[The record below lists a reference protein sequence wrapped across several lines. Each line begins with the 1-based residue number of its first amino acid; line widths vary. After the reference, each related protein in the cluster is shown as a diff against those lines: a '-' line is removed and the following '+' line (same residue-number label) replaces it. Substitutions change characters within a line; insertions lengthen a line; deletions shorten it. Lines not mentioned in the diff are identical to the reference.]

1 MGRFRPSHFI
11 TERVLS
17 MAKSNKKPLTN
28 KERLEREYNK
38 QIRRIERRR
47 KEMEQLGYVSDDVK
61 TPKKPNRVTEG
72 SIRRLKKITPKFIRE
87 HSRIVSFESG
97 EFANPNTKASERIA
111 KENAIL
117 ASETVTI
124 KKAPSTVNSKTKT
137 RSKNAPNMD
146 ERIISNFLNLMSQ
159 LPIPVYDIIKKTVY
173 RHIAKVGKGQVAEA
187 LHTMPEDAQNGL
199 LACTRPS
206 DIGIIEFDTYLYNY
220 MSLSD
225 DEKEVI
231 NETLESESWDDS
243 I

>member
-1 MGRFRPSHFI
+1 
-11 TERVLS
+11 

-38 QIRRIERRR
+38 QLRRIERRR
-47 KEMEQLGYVSDDVK
+47 KEMEQLGYVADDVK
-61 TPKKPNRVTEG
+61 IPSKPKKVTEAT
-72 SIRRLKKITPKFIRE
+72 IRRLKKITPKFIRE
-87 HSRIVSFESG
+87 HSRIISFETG
-97 EFANPNTKASERIA
+97 EFASPKTKASERIA

-117 ASETVTI
+117 ASETVTV
-124 KKAPSTVNSKTKT
+124 KKAPSKVNSKTKT

-146 ERIISNFLNLMSQ
+146 DRIISNFLNLISQ

-173 RHIAKVGKGQVAEA
+173 RHISKDGKGQVAEA
-187 LHTMPEDAQNGL
+187 LHTMPENVQNSL

-220 MSLSD
+220 MPLSD
-225 DEKEVI
+225 YEKEVI

>member
-1 MGRFRPSHFI
+1 MGRLRPSHFI

-17 MAKSNKKPLTN
+17 MGKSNKKPLTN

-38 QIRRIERRR
+38 QIRRIERRK
-47 KEMEQLGYVSDDVK
+47 KEMEQLGYVVDDVK
-61 TPKKPNRVTEG
+61 IPTKPKKVTEG
-72 SIRRLKKITPKFIRE
+72 TIRRLKKITPKFIRE
-87 HSRIVSFESG
+87 HSRIVSFETG

-117 ASETVTI
+117 ASETV
-124 KKAPSTVNSKTKT
+124 KKAPSTVKSKSKT

-146 ERIISNFLNLMSQ
+146 DTIITNFLNLMSQ
-159 LPIPVYDIIKKTVY
+159 LPIPVYDIIKKTIY
-173 RHIAKVGKGQVAEA
+173 RHIAKDGKGQVAEA
-187 LHTMPEDAQNGL
+187 LHLMPDSAQNAL

-220 MSLSD
+220 MHLSD
-225 DEKEVI
+225 DEKAVI

>member
-1 MGRFRPSHFI
+1 
-11 TERVLS
+11 

-38 QIRRIERRR
+38 QIRRIERRK
-47 KEMEQLGYVSDDVK
+47 KEMEQLGYVADDVK
-61 TPKKPNRVTEG
+61 IPTKPKKVTEG
-72 SIRRLKKITPKFIRE
+72 TISRLKKITPKFIRE
-87 HSRIVSFESG
+87 HSRIVSFDTG
-97 EFANPNTKASERIA
+97 EYANPNTKASERIA

-117 ASETVTI
+117 ASETVTV
-124 KKAPSTVNSKTKT
+124 KKAPSSVKLS
-137 RSKNAPNMD
+137 SKNAPNMD
-146 ERIISNFLNLMSQ
+146 ERIISNFLNLMKQ

-173 RHIAKVGKGQVAEA
+173 RHISKDGKGQVAEA
-187 LHTMPEDAQNGL
+187 LQTMPDSAQNAL

-220 MSLSD
+220 MQLSD

>member
-1 MGRFRPSHFI
+1 
-11 TERVLS
+11 

-47 KEMEQLGYVSDDVK
+47 KEMEQLGYVADDVK
-61 TPKKPNRVTEG
+61 IPTKPNKVTEG
-72 SIRRLKKITPKFIRE
+72 TIRRLKKITPKFIRE
-87 HSRIVSFESG
+87 HSRIVSFDTG

-117 ASETVTI
+117 ASETVTV
-124 KKAPSTVNSKTKT
+124 KKAQGKVKPKSKTQ
-137 RSKNAPNMD
+137 SIYIAEMD
-146 ERIISNFLNLMSQ
+146 DVIISNFLNLMKQ
-159 LPIPVYDIIKKTVY
+159 LPIPVYDIIKKTIY
-173 RHIAKVGKGQVAEA
+173 RHISKDGKGQVAEA
-187 LHTMPEDAQNGL
+187 LHTMSENVQNSL

-220 MSLSD
+220 MHLSD
-225 DEKEVI
+225 DEKAVI

>member
-1 MGRFRPSHFI
+1 MGRLRPSHFI
-11 TERVLS
+11 TESVLS

-38 QIRRIERRR
+38 QIRRIERRL
-47 KEMEQLGYVSDDVK
+47 KEMEQLGYVADDVK
-61 TPKKPNRVTEG
+61 IPTKPKKVTEAT
-72 SIRRLKKITPKFIRE
+72 IRRLKKITPKFIRE

-97 EFANPNTKASERIA
+97 EFANPKTKAKERIA

-117 ASETVTI
+117 ASESVTV
-124 KKAPSTVNSKTKT
+124 KKATSIVNSKTKT
-137 RSKNAPNMD
+137 RSKNVPIMD
-146 ERIISNFLNLMSQ
+146 DRIISNFLNLISQ

-173 RHIAKVGKGQVAEA
+173 RHISKDGKGQVAEA
-187 LHTMPEDAQNGL
+187 LNTMPENVQNSL

-220 MSLSD
+220 MPLSD
-225 DEKEVI
+225 YEKEVI

>member
-1 MGRFRPSHFI
+1 
-11 TERVLS
+11 

-61 TPKKPNRVTEG
+61 IPTKPKKVTEG
-72 SIRRLKKITPKFIRE
+72 TIRRLKKITPKFIRE
-87 HSRIVSFESG
+87 HSRILSFETG
-97 EFANPNTKASERIA
+97 EYANPKTKASNRIA

-117 ASETVTI
+117 ASETITV
-124 KKAPSTVNSKTKT
+124 KKAPSTVKSKLKT

-146 ERIISNFLNLMSQ
+146 DRIISNFFSLISQ
-159 LPIPVYDIIKKTVY
+159 LPIPVYDIIKKTIY
-173 RHIAKVGKGQVAEA
+173 RHIAKDGKGQVAEA
-187 LHTMPEDAQNGL
+187 LHIMPENVQNSL

-220 MSLSD
+220 MDLSD
-225 DEKEVI
+225 SEKAVI

>member
-1 MGRFRPSHFI
+1 
-11 TERVLS
+11 
-17 MAKSNKKPLTN
+17 MAKSNNKPLTN

-47 KEMEQLGYVSDDVK
+47 KEMKQLGYVTDDVK
-61 TPKKPNRVTEG
+61 TPTKPKKVTEG
-72 SIRRLKKITPKFIRE
+72 TIRRLKKITPKFIRE
-87 HSRIVSFESG
+87 HSRIVSFETG

-117 ASETVTI
+117 ASETVTV
-124 KKAPSTVNSKTKT
+124 KKPQGKVKTKSKTQ
-137 RSKNAPNMD
+137 SIYIAEMDDVIIKNV
-146 ERIISNFLNLMSQ
+146 LNLMKQ
-159 LPIPVYDIIKKTVY
+159 LPIPVYDIIKKTIY
-173 RHIAKVGKGQVAEA
+173 RHIAKDGKGQVAEA
-187 LHTMPEDAQNGL
+187 LQSMPENAQNAL

-220 MSLSD
+220 MKLSD

>member
-1 MGRFRPSHFI
+1 
-11 TERVLS
+11 
-17 MAKSNKKPLTN
+17 MAKTNKKPLTN

-47 KEMEQLGYVSDDVK
+47 KEMEQLGYVADDVK
-61 TPKKPNRVTEG
+61 IPTKPKKVTEG
-72 SIRRLKKITPKFIRE
+72 TIRRLKKITPKFIRE
-87 HSRIVSFESG
+87 HSRIVSFDTG
-97 EFANPNTKASERIA
+97 EYANPNTKASERIA

-117 ASETVTI
+117 AAETVTV
-124 KKAPSTVNSKTKT
+124 KKAPSTVKSKTKR

-146 ERIISNFLNLMSQ
+146 ERIITNFLDLMSQ

-173 RHIAKVGKGQVAEA
+173 RHISNDGKGQVAEA
-187 LHTMPEDAQNGL
+187 LHTMPENVQNGL

-225 DEKEVI
+225 YEKEVI

>member
-1 MGRFRPSHFI
+1 
-11 TERVLS
+11 

-28 KERLEREYNK
+28 KEQLEREYNK
-38 QIRRIERRR
+38 QIRRIERRK

-61 TPKKPNRVTEG
+61 IPTKPKKVTEG
-72 SIRRLKKITPKFIRE
+72 TIRRLKKITPKFIRE
-87 HSRIVSFESG
+87 HSRIVSFDTG
-97 EFANPNTKASERIA
+97 EFANPNTKTSERIA

-117 ASETVTI
+117 ASETVTV
-124 KKAPSTVNSKTKT
+124 KKPQGKVKPKSKTQ
-137 RSKNAPNMD
+137 SIYIAEMD
-146 ERIISNFLNLMSQ
+146 DVIISNFLNLMKQ

-173 RHIAKVGKGQVAEA
+173 RHIAKDGKGQVAEA
-187 LHTMPEDAQNGL
+187 LQSMPDSAQNAL

-220 MSLSD
+220 MQLSD

>member
-1 MGRFRPSHFI
+1 MS
-11 TERVLS
+11 
-17 MAKSNKKPLTN
+17 KSNKKPLTN

-38 QIRRIERRR
+38 QIRRIDRRR
-47 KEMEQLGYVSDDVK
+47 KEMEQLGYVVDDVK
-61 TPKKPNRVTEG
+61 IHTKPKKVTEG
-72 SIRRLKKITPKFIRE
+72 TIRRLKKITPKFIRE
-87 HSRIVSFESG
+87 HSRIVSFDTG

-117 ASETVTI
+117 ASETVTV
-124 KKAPSTVNSKTKT
+124 KKAPSTVKSK
-137 RSKNAPNMD
+137 SKNVPNMD
-146 ERIISNFLNLMSQ
+146 DTIISNFLNLMSQ
-159 LPIPVYDIIKKTVY
+159 LPIPVYDIIKKTIY
-173 RHIAKVGKGQVAEA
+173 RHISKDGKGQVAEA
-187 LHTMPEDAQNGL
+187 LHSMPDSAQNAL

-220 MSLSD
+220 MKLSD

>member
-1 MGRFRPSHFI
+1 MGRLRPSHFI
-11 TERVLS
+11 TERVLG

-38 QIRRIERRR
+38 QIRRIERRK
-47 KEMEQLGYVSDDVK
+47 KEMEQLGYVADDVK
-61 TPKKPNRVTEG
+61 IRKKPKKVTEG
-72 SIRRLKKITPKFIRE
+72 TIRRLKKITPKFIRE
-87 HSRIVSFESG
+87 HSRIVSFDTG
-97 EFANPNTKASERIA
+97 EFANPKTKASERIA

-117 ASETVTI
+117 ASETVTV
-124 KKAPSTVNSKTKT
+124 KKPQGKVKSKSKTQ
-137 RSKNAPNMD
+137 SIYIAEMD
-146 ERIISNFLNLMSQ
+146 DVIISNFLNLMKQ

-173 RHIAKVGKGQVAEA
+173 RHIAKDGKGQVAEA
-187 LHTMPEDAQNGL
+187 LQSMPDSAQNAL
-199 LACTRPS
+199 LSCTRPS

-220 MSLSD
+220 MHLSD

>member
-1 MGRFRPSHFI
+1 
-11 TERVLS
+11 

-47 KEMEQLGYVSDDVK
+47 KEMEQLGYVAGDVK
-61 TPKKPNRVTEG
+61 IPTKPKKVTAAT
-72 SIRRLKKITPKFIRE
+72 IRRLKKITPKFIRE
-87 HSRIVSFESG
+87 HSRIFSFESG

-117 ASETVTI
+117 ASETVTV
-124 KKAPSTVNSKTKT
+124 KKAPSKVNSKTKT
-137 RSKNAPNMD
+137 RSKNASSMD
-146 ERIISNFLNLMSQ
+146 DRIISNFLNLMSQ
-159 LPIPVYDIIKKTVY
+159 LPIPVYDIIKKIVY
-173 RHIAKVGKGQVAEA
+173 RHISKDGKGKVAEA
-187 LHTMPEDAQNGL
+187 LHTMSENVQNSL

-220 MSLSD
+220 MPLSD
-225 DEKEVI
+225 YEKEVI

>member
-47 KEMEQLGYVSDDVK
+47 KEMEQLGYVADDVK
-61 TPKKPNRVTEG
+61 IPTKPKKVTEG
-72 SIRRLKKITPKFIRE
+72 TISRLKKITPKFIRE
-87 HSRIVSFESG
+87 HSRILSFETG
-97 EFANPNTKASERIA
+97 EYANPKTKASERIA

-117 ASETVTI
+117 ASETVTV
-124 KKAPSTVNSKTKT
+124 KKPQGKVKSKSKTQ
-137 RSKNAPNMD
+137 SIYIAEMD
-146 ERIISNFLNLMSQ
+146 DVIITNFLNLMKQ

-173 RHIAKVGKGQVAEA
+173 RHIAKDGKGQVAEA
-187 LHTMPEDAQNGL
+187 LQSMPDSAQNAL

-220 MSLSD
+220 MKLSD

>member
-1 MGRFRPSHFI
+1 
-11 TERVLS
+11 

-47 KEMEQLGYVSDDVK
+47 KEMEQLGYVADDVK
-61 TPKKPNRVTEG
+61 TPTKPKKVTEG
-72 SIRRLKKITPKFIRE
+72 TIRRLKKITPKFIRE
-87 HSRIVSFESG
+87 HSRIVSFDTG
-97 EFANPNTKASERIA
+97 EYANPNTKASERIL

-117 ASETVTI
+117 ALETVTV
-124 KKAPSTVNSKTKT
+124 KKAPSTVNPKTKT
-137 RSKNAPNMD
+137 RSNNVPNMED
-146 ERIISNFLNLMSQ
+146 RIISNFLNLMSQ
-159 LPIPVYDIIKKTVY
+159 LPIPVYDLIKKIVY
-173 RHIAKVGKGQVAEA
+173 RHISKDGKGQVAEA
-187 LHTMPEDAQNGL
+187 LHTMPENVQNSL

-220 MSLSD
+220 MPLSD

>member
-1 MGRFRPSHFI
+1 
-11 TERVLS
+11 

-47 KEMEQLGYVSDDVK
+47 KEMEQLGYVANDIK
-61 TPKKPNRVTEG
+61 IPKKPKKVTEAT
-72 SIRRLKKITPKFIRE
+72 IRRLKKITPKFIRE
-87 HSRIVSFESG
+87 HARIVSFDTG
-97 EFANPNTKASERIA
+97 EFANPKTKASERIA

-117 ASETVTI
+117 ASETITI

-137 RSKNAPNMD
+137 RSKNVPNMD
-146 ERIISNFLNLMSQ
+146 DRIISNFLNLISQ
-159 LPIPVYDIIKKTVY
+159 LPIPVYDIIKKTIY
-173 RHIAKVGKGQVAEA
+173 RHISKDGKGQVAEA
-187 LHTMPEDAQNGL
+187 LHAMPENVQNSL

-220 MSLSD
+220 MPLSD
-225 DEKEVI
+225 YEKAVI

>member
-1 MGRFRPSHFI
+1 M
-11 TERVLS
+11 E
-17 MAKSNKKPLTN
+17 KSNKKPLTN

-38 QIRRIERRR
+38 QILRIERRR
-47 KEMEQLGYVSDDVK
+47 KEMEQLGYVANDIK
-61 TPKKPNRVTEG
+61 IPKKPKKVTEG
-72 SIRRLKKITPKFIRE
+72 TIRRLKKITPKFIRE
-87 HSRIVSFESG
+87 HSRIVSFDTG

-137 RSKNAPNMD
+137 SSKNVPNMD
-146 ERIISNFLNLMSQ
+146 DRIISNFLNLMSQ
-159 LPIPVYDIIKKTVY
+159 LPIPVYDIIKKTIY
-173 RHIAKVGKGQVAEA
+173 RHISKDGKGQVAEA
-187 LHTMPEDAQNGL
+187 LHTMPENVQNSL

-220 MSLSD
+220 MKLSD
-225 DEKEVI
+225 YEKEVI
-231 NETLESESWDDS
+231 NEILESESWDDS

>member
-1 MGRFRPSHFI
+1 
-11 TERVLS
+11 

-47 KEMEQLGYVSDDVK
+47 KEMEQLGYVVDDVK
-61 TPKKPNRVTEG
+61 IPTKPKKVTEG
-72 SIRRLKKITPKFIRE
+72 TIRRLKKITPKFIRE

-117 ASETVTI
+117 ASETVTV
-124 KKAPSTVNSKTKT
+124 KKAPSTVKTKSKTAVL
-137 RSKNAPNMD
+137 KNAPNMD
-146 ERIISNFLNLMSQ
+146 DRIISNFLNLMSQ
-159 LPIPVYDIIKKTVY
+159 LPIPVYDIIKKTIY
-173 RHIAKVGKGQVAEA
+173 RHIAKDGKGQVAEA
-187 LHTMPEDAQNGL
+187 LNSMPDSAQNAL

-220 MSLSD
+220 MPLSD
-225 DEKEVI
+225 DEKAVI